1 MQEQACIA
9 RATFTNFHVLVT
21 NVADLVTDLYDLLRV
36 SDTIEYTPQV
46 IASLKDIHQQ
56 ILSVKTLI
64 DTQTALSLSQTNLL
78 SLIINQA
85 ASLSRSIA
93 LNYDDSR

>member
-9 RATFTNFHVLVT
+9 HATFTNFHVLVL
-21 NVADLVTDLYDLLRV
+21 NVADLVTDLHNLLRM
-36 SDTIEYTPQV
+36 SDTIKYTPQV
-46 IASLKDIHQQ
+46 IAAIKDMRQQ
-56 ILSVKTLI
+56 ILIVKTLI

-78 SLIINQA
+78 SLITNQA
-85 ASLSRSIA
+85 DSLSRSLT